1 MKKIIK
7 RILLVIAI
15 LLLTVIISGILFFL
29 IGRTLHKM
37 QTNIKTSNGVQETVT
52 IEVNGIKEQ
61 LSIRG
66 ENQSNPVILFL
77 HGGPGSPT
85 GCFDYLWEP
94 YLNDQF
100 TIVTYAQRGC
110 GRTYYDNPNAE
121 ISRELVLQD
130 IDKTVDYLRERF
142 GQDKIIIMGHSWGT
156 LIGTL
161 YVQGHPEKV
170 SSYIGVG
177 QAVNTFAGEDI
188 AFNEALRRATE
199 ADDREYVSKI
209 TKAYKAFCVTHKVD
223 NDFFIYR
230 NMEPKYLRGI
240 REKTFIKMYLEA
252 ATSPD
257 MNLQDM
263 KWHLIDSSKI
273 LMAEDN
279 TLTQELFYFD
289 ANEMLNY
296 KVPMYFISGGND
308 YITPFSAVQ
317 SYYEKITAPD
327 KNMIIIDG
335 AGHNTFIDVP
345 KEFAETVKQLILKN
359 NWSNE

>member
-1 MKKIIK
+1 MKKILK
-7 RILLVIAI
+7 KILLVITI
-15 LLLTVIISGILFFL
+15 LLLTVIISGIIFLF
-29 IGRTLHKM
+29 IGRTLHKI
-37 QTNIKTSNGVQETVT
+37 QTSIKTSNGVQETVT
-52 IEVNGIKEQ
+52 IQVNGINEQ

-110 GRTYYDNPNAE
+110 GRTYYDNPGAE
-121 ISRELVLQD
+121 VSRELILQD
-130 IDKTVDYLRERF
+130 VDKTVDYLRERF
-142 GQDKIIIMGHSWGT
+142 GQEKIIIMGHSWGT

-161 YVQGHPEKV
+161 YVQDHPEKV

-177 QAVNTFAGEDI
+177 QAVNTFTGEDI

-199 ADDREYVSKI
+199 ANDTEYITKI
-209 TKAYKAFCVTHKVD
+209 TNAYEAFCVTHKVD
-223 NDFFIYR
+223 NNFILYR
-230 NMEPKYLRGI
+230 SMEPKYLKGDK
-240 REKTFIKMYLEA
+240 EETVTKAYLKA

-257 MNLQDM
+257 LNLQDT
-263 KWHLIDSSKI
+263 KWFLVDSSKV

-279 TLTQELFYFD
+279 PLLQDFFNFD

-296 KVPMYFISGGND
+296 QVPMYFISGGND

-317 SYYEKITAPD
+317 SYYEKITAPN
-327 KNMIIIDG
+327 KNMILIDG
-335 AGHNTFIDVP
+335 AGHNPFIDVP
-345 KEFAETVKQLILKN
+345 KEFADKVKQLL
-359 NWSNE
+359 SR

>member
-85 GCFDYLWEP
+85 GCFDYRWEP

-121 ISRELVLQD
+121 ISRKLVLQD

-142 GQDKIIIMGHSWGT
+142 GQEKIIIMGHSWGT

-161 YVQGHPEKV
+161 YVQDHPEKV

-177 QAVNTFAGEDI
+177 QVVNTFAGEDI
-188 AFNEALRRATE
+188 AFNEVLRRATE
-199 ADDREYVSKI
+199 ADDTEYVTKI
-209 TKAYKAFCVTHKVD
+209 TKAYKAFCVAHKVD
-223 NDFFIYR
+223 NNFILYR
-230 NMEPKYLRGI
+230 SMEPKYLKGDK
-240 REKTFIKMYLEA
+240 EETVTKMYLRA
-252 ATSPD
+252 ATSPNL
-257 MNLQDM
+257 NLQDI
-263 KWHLIDSSKI
+263 KWYLVDSSKV
-273 LMAEDN
+273 LMEEDN
-279 TLTQELFYFD
+279 PLLQDLFIFD

-296 KVPMYFISGGND
+296 QVPMYFISGGND
-308 YITPFSAVQ
+308 YTTPFSAVQ

-327 KNMIIIDG
+327 KNLIIIDG
-335 AGHNTFIDVP
+335 AGHNTFMDLP
-345 KEFAETVKQLILKN
+345 KEFADTVKQLIL
-359 NWSNE
+359 SR

>member
-15 LLLTVIISGILFFL
+15 LLLTVIISGILFLL
-29 IGRTLHKM
+29 IGRTIHKI
-37 QTNIKTSNGVQETVT
+37 QSSIKTSNGVQETVT

-66 ENQSNPVILFL
+66 ENQNNPVILFL

-142 GQDKIIIMGHSWGT
+142 GQEKIIIMGHSWGT

-161 YVQGHPEKV
+161 YVQDYPEKV

-177 QAVNTFAGEDI
+177 QTVNTYTGEDI
-188 AFNEALRRATE
+188 AFNEALRRAKEANDTE
-199 ADDREYVSKI
+199 YITKI
-209 TKAYKAFCVTHKVD
+209 TNAYEAFCVTQKVD
-223 NDFFIYR
+223 NNFILYR
-230 NMEPKYLRGI
+230 SMEPKYLKGDK
-240 REKTFIKMYLEA
+240 EETATKMYLMA

-257 MNLQDM
+257 LNLQDM
-263 KWHLIDSSKI
+263 KWFLYDSSKV

-279 TLTQELFYFD
+279 PLLQDLFNFD

-296 KVPMYFISGGND
+296 QVPMYFISGGND
-308 YITPFSAVQ
+308 YTTPFSAVQ
-317 SYYEKITAPD
+317 SYYEKISAPD
-327 KNMIIIDG
+327 KNMIIMDG
-335 AGHNTFIDVP
+335 AGHNTFMDLP
-345 KEFAETVKQLILKN
+345 KEFADNVKQLIL
-359 NWSNE
+359 SR